1 MKTLRTLGLA
11 SFLVLGGVA
20 AASAAPMSIATGET
34 LGATRPAVETV
45 ALVCGPYR
53 CWHRPGWYGYH
64 PYGYHPYG
72 WHRWGWRRW

>member
-1 MKTLRTLGLA
+1 
-11 SFLVLGGVA
+11 
-20 AASAAPMSIATGET
+20 MSIATGET